1 MLSLVIYVKI
11 NITVI
16 FIVGVV
22 IDFADDMK
30 NGSGKLN
37 IINANSE
44 KNQAKIKDMLSRIL
58 L

>member
-1 MLSLVIYVKI
+1 VKI

-22 IDFADDMK
+22 IDFADEIK
-30 NGSGKLN
+30 NGTGKLN
-37 IINANSE
+37 IINTNGE
-44 KNQAKIKDMLSRIL
+44 TNQAKIKNMLSRIL

>member
-1 MLSLVIYVKI
+1 MKI

-22 IDFADDMK
+22 IDFADDIK

-37 IINANSE
+37 IINKDSE
-44 KNQAKIKDMLSRIL
+44 TNKSKIKDMLSKF
-58 L
+58 

>member
-1 MLSLVIYVKI
+1 MEI

-37 IINANSE
+37 IINTNGE
-44 KNQAKIKDMLSRIL
+44 TNQAKIKNMLSRIL

>member
-1 MLSLVIYVKI
+1 MEI

-22 IDFADDMK
+22 IDFADYMK

-37 IINANSE
+37 IINVNSE
-44 KNQAKIKDMLSRIL
+44 TNKSKIKEKLSKF
-58 L
+58 

>member
-1 MLSLVIYVKI
+1 MEI

-37 IINANSE
+37 IINE
-44 KNQAKIKDMLSRIL
+44 MVKQIKLK
-58 L
+58 

>member
-1 MLSLVIYVKI
+1 MQI

-44 KNQAKIKDMLSRIL
+44 TNQAKIKDMISKF
-58 L
+58 

>member
-1 MLSLVIYVKI
+1 MEI

-37 IINANSE
+37 IINVNSE
-44 KNQAKIKDMLSRIL
+44 TNKSKIKEMLSKF
-58 L
+58 

>member
-1 MLSLVIYVKI
+1 MEI

-22 IDFADDMK
+22 IDFADDIK

-37 IINANSE
+37 IINANGE
-44 KNQAKIKDMLSRIL
+44 TNQAKIKNMLSKF
-58 L
+58 

>member
-1 MLSLVIYVKI
+1 VKI

-22 IDFADDMK
+22 IDFTDDMK
-30 NGSGKLN
+30 NESGKLN
-37 IINANSE
+37 IINTDSE
-44 KNQAKIKDMLSRIL
+44 TNQAKIKNMLSRIL

>member
-1 MLSLVIYVKI
+1 MEI

-30 NGSGKLN
+30 NGSCNKVSSIRMAKQIKL
-37 IINANSE
+37 
-44 KNQAKIKDMLSRIL
+44 K
-58 L
+58 

>member
-1 MLSLVIYVKI
+1 MKI

-37 IINANSE
+37 IINTNSE

>member
-1 MLSLVIYVKI
+1 MEI

-30 NGSGKLN
+30 NGSRNKGSSILMVKQIKL
-37 IINANSE
+37 
-44 KNQAKIKDMLSRIL
+44 K
-58 L
+58 

>member
-1 MLSLVIYVKI
+1 MEI

-16 FIVGVV
+16 FIVGVF

-37 IINANSE
+37 IINVNSE
-44 KNQAKIKDMLSRIL
+44 TNKSKIKEKLSKF
-58 L
+58 

>member
-1 MLSLVIYVKI
+1 MKI

-22 IDFADDMK
+22 SNFADDMK

-37 IINANSE
+37 IINLNGE
-44 KNQAKIKDMLSRIL
+44 TNQAKIKDMLSKF
-58 L
+58 

>member
-37 IINANSE
+37 IINVNVE
-44 KNQAKIKDMLSRIL
+44 KNLAKIKDMLSRIL

>member
-1 MLSLVIYVKI
+1 MKI

-30 NGSGKLN
+30 NGSCNKGSSIRMVKQIKL
-37 IINANSE
+37 
-44 KNQAKIKDMLSRIL
+44 K
-58 L
+58 

>member
-1 MLSLVIYVKI
+1 MKI

-22 IDFADDMK
+22 IDFADEIK
-30 NGSGKLN
+30 NGTGKLN
-37 IINANSE
+37 IINTNGE
-44 KNQAKIKDMLSRIL
+44 TNQAKIKNMLSRIL

>member
-1 MLSLVIYVKI
+1 MEI

-22 IDFADDMK
+22 IDFAGDMK

-37 IINANSE
+37 IINVNSE
-44 KNQAKIKDMLSRIL
+44 TNKSRIKDMLSKF
-58 L
+58 

>member
-1 MLSLVIYVKI
+1 VKI
-11 NITVI
+11 NITAI

-22 IDFADDMK
+22 IDFADDME

-44 KNQAKIKDMLSRIL
+44 TNQAKIKNMLSKF
-58 L
+58 

>member
-1 MLSLVIYVKI
+1 MKI

-22 IDFADDMK
+22 IDFADDIK

-37 IINANSE
+37 IINVNDE
-44 KNQAKIKDMLSRIL
+44 TNQVKIKDILSKF
-58 L
+58 